1 MSNDILDE
9 EIHHRVSYVPVTR
22 DIVQI
27 KRDQEG
33 CTTENVTNT
42 SKGFE
47 VVEDWKSDK
56 IDKLA
61 TALSKA
67 QASMGGVK
75 KGSVNPFY
83 KSNYADINNCLEA
96 CLPALTAYG
105 LSITQGN
112 RFCSING
119 YYVTTMLMHESG
131 QWIKSE
137 IRMPLTNKKD
147 AQEVGS
153 ACTYGRRYGLTSMVG
168 LAQVD
173 DDANSTVNERKVK

>member
-61 TALSKA
+61 AALSKA

-96 CLPALTAYG
+96 SSSFT
-105 LSITQGN
+105 
-112 RFCSING
+112 
-119 YYVTTMLMHESG
+119 
-131 QWIKSE
+131 
-137 IRMPLTNKKD
+137 
-147 AQEVGS
+147 
-153 ACTYGRRYGLTSMVG
+153 
-168 LAQVD
+168 
-173 DDANSTVNERKVK
+173 